1 MEKIIELVE
10 ELIDDIERDP
20 DITKTMILETLYNI
34 KSKMEEKKEQL
45 RLTKSR
51 LKTLRRSTGQNIID
65 FFQGT
70 NQEKKEEDLKD
81 ELTIQ
86 QILLEAGAY
95 NLRSEVDNLAKNI
108 LMENPTFSKLDAYV
122 KAYNSIIKD

>member
-1 MEKIIELVE
+1 M
-10 ELIDDIERDP
+10 
-20 DITKTMILETLYNI
+20 
-34 KSKMEEKKEQL
+34 KMEEKKEQL
-45 RLTKSR
+45 KLTKSR
-51 LKTLRRSTGQNIID
+51 LKVLRRSTGQNIID

-70 NQEKKEEDLKD
+70 NQEKKEESLRD